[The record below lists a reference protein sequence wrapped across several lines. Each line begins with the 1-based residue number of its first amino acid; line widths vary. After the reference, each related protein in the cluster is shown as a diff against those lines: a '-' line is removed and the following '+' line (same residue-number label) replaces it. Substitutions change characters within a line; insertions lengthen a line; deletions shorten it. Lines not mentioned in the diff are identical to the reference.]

1 MPDHLSDE
9 DLDAVAT
16 MLIPTLEAIA
26 AIEYPNTVQR
36 GCRIRDCDRF
46 GYARGLCYPHD
57 KERRIW
63 ETT

>member
-9 DLDAVAT
+9 DLDSVAQ
-16 MLIPTLEAIA
+16 MLIPRLEAIA
-26 AIEYPNTVQR
+26 AIEYPNHVQR
-36 GCRIRDCDRF
+36 GCGIRDCDRF